1 MERKGG
7 EVRPQTHTHTYST
20 GPAEKIEMRS
30 IIVVRRFHLKEKCLW
45 TAAMRRACKHGR
57 RHGRDGKKRVVCMHN
72 GMEVQ

>member
-1 MERKGG
+1 MERKGRRG
-7 EVRPQTHTHTYST
+7 ASTNTHTYST

-30 IIVVRRFHLKEKCLW
+30 IVVRRFHLKEKRPW